1 MNTFKGPF
9 RLVFE
14 DFRIQFFMIGGITI
28 VLSIVYFL
36 LGVFANADE
45 VFNAGQSFGPFYG
58 LLLLYPFFFFNK
70 PYQFT
75 LALGGTRKQFLLA
88 VFSAG
93 AILIVA
99 SVLLINSLYFLNQ
112 FLVDHGYS
120 MGTIFHMADLGESTN
135 PLVYIWIDLLWCTCL
150 FGVGTAMSSLWFYL
164 GTLRTMIVATI
175 VGIGLI
181 SYITLGNLGRFFE
194 FIVMNYLSFVHITGG
209 LGIIGLLF
217 TFLLMRNGPLERG
230 GEGGFFGKQP
240 KPE

>member
-9 RLVFE
+9 RIVFE
-14 DFRIQFFMIGGITI
+14 DLRIQLFIIGGITI

-36 LGVFANADE
+36 LGVFASADE
-45 VFNAGQSFGPFYG
+45 VFNAGASFGPIYG
-58 LLLLYPFFFFNK
+58 LLLFYPFFFFNR

-75 LALGGTRKQFLLA
+75 LAFGGTRKQFLLA

-99 SVLLINSLYFLNQ
+99 GGLLLNSLYFLNQ

-135 PLVYIWIDLLWCTCL
+135 PLLYIWIDLLWCTFL
-150 FGVGTAMSSLWFYL
+150 FGIGTAMSSLWFYL

-181 SYITLGNLGRFFE
+181 SYVTFGSLGSFFE
-194 FIVMNYLSFVHITGG
+194 FIVMNYLSFVHITGLLG
-209 LGIIGLLF
+209 LLGLLF
-217 TFLLMRNGPLERG
+217 TYLLMRNGPLERG

-240 KPE
+240 KAE